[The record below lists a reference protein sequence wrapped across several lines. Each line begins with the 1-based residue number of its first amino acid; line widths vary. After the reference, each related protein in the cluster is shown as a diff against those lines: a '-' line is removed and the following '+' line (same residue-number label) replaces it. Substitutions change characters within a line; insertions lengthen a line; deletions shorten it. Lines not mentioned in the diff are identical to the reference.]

1 MVWDTGTGKPAFN
14 GQDAAPPLRVA
25 ATVSVAAPSYLTPR
39 FLTDV
44 IHAVPCMTIKNL
56 AHAASLRRAG
66 KDTEAESI
74 SSLGRSQSS
83 KIGGMTRLRRWV
95 AEGI

>member
-25 ATVSVAAPSYLTPR
+25 AT
-39 FLTDV
+39 DV
-44 IHAVPCMTIKNL
+44 IRAVPSMTIKNL

>member
-1 MVWDTGTGKPAFN
+1 
-14 GQDAAPPLRVA
+14 
-25 ATVSVAAPSYLTPR
+25 
-39 FLTDV
+39 
-44 IHAVPCMTIKNL
+44 MTIKNL